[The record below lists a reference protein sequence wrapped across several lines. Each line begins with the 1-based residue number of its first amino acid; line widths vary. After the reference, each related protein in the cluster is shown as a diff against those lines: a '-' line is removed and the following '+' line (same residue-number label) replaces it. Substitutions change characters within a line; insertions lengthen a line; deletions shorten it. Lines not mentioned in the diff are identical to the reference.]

1 MIKQSFLFNE
11 LLARKEFENANACK
25 HKSFLTNKFKE
36 EFSFQCTQN
45 ETTSYLHKNFLFHS
59 NAQMLPKQTFFKRDF
74 CIFIK
79 TLKTM
84 TKANLEK
91 TMNKANLKIYKL

>member
-25 HKSFLTNKFKE
+25 HKSFLTNKLKE
-36 EFSFQCTQN
+36 EFLFQCTQN

-59 NAQMLPKQTFFKRDF
+59 NAQMLPKQTFSKE
-74 CIFIK
+74 IFVF
-79 TLKTM
+79 L
-84 TKANLEK
+84 
-91 TMNKANLKIYKL
+91 